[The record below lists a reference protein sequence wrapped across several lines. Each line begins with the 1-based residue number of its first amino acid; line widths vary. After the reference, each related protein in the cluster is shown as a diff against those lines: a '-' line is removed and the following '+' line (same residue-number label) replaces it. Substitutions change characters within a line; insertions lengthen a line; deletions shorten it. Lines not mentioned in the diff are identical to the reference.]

1 MTHSIFSQLQ
11 QGNRDHQELQKKLHM
26 FFIVIIGEGSTGEG
40 RVLLKVYIFS
50 LSSLLYFRFS
60 FVFALT
66 SKFIRINTI
75 RWLFL
80 RNFFIHAHIK
90 KPKRK
95 TNKKRFVVTMRSL
108 IALLTSKR
116 DLCVR
121 LYVWVL
127 WVCVFSKYV
136 EFYSMLVVLH
146 S

>member
-1 MTHSIFSQLQ
+1 MTHSIFRSCSK
-11 QGNRDHQELQKKLHM
+11 GTEIIKSCRKNYIC
-26 FFIVIIGEGSTGEG
+26 FFIVIIGEGSMGG

-50 LSSLLYFRFS
+50 SSPFLYFRFS

-121 LYVWVL
+121 SYVWVL

>member
-1 MTHSIFSQLQ
+1 MTHSIFFAVAAREQRSSRVAEKTTYVFFYSN
-11 QGNRDHQELQKKLHM
+11 NRRGIHGGG
-26 FFIVIIGEGSTGEG
+26 FC
-40 RVLLKVYIFS
+40 LLGIYIFFVVS
-50 LSSLLYFRFS
+50 FLYFRFS

-80 RNFFIHAHIK
+80 RNFFIHAHVK

-116 DLCVR
+116 DLLCEFICVST
-121 LYVWVL
+121 VS
-127 WVCVFSKYV
+127 VCV
-136 EFYSMLVVLH
+136 
-146 S
+146 